1 MTHGCQVVHHPLTL
15 DPVISAGE
23 LRALGITAQMV
34 PGLIRAGS
42 LVPLSR
48 GWYATTAPTTAA
60 QRHRLLTT
68 AAVRSFGG
76 RCVPSHYTA
85 LLAAGLPLY
94 NADVSTVH
102 LSRVGSG
109 NGISRPGLVVH
120 RPVPSGAVVRPE
132 MRLDL
137 GLTIA
142 QTGITCGPMAALIAA
157 DAALHRH
164 LVSLAELTR
173 GLDWIRGHPGTG
185 QLDAFLRLADGSSE
199 SPGETRLRHV
209 FHLMRCH
216 VVPQSWIRDGE
227 FAARVDFE
235 LVDARVIVEFDGLV
249 KYGSSPTRP
258 GEPDGRHAL
267 IAEKQREDRL
277 RELGYDVVR
286 VTWRDLDDPASLS
299 RRINA
304 AITRSRAR
312 HGCPGRRPSLA

>member
-1 MTHGCQVVHHPLTL
+1 MTHGWQVVHHPFTL

-23 LRALGITAQMV
+23 LRALGITAQMI
-34 PGLIRAGS
+34 PGLVKRGS
-42 LVPLSR
+42 LIPLSR

-60 QRHRLLTT
+60 QRHQLLTT
-68 AAVRSFGG
+68 AAVRSFQD
-76 RCVPSHYTA
+76 RCVPSHYSA
-85 LLAAGLPLY
+85 LLQAGLPLY
-94 NADVSTVH
+94 NADVTTVH
-102 LSRVGSG
+102 LARVDRG
-109 NGISRPGLVVH
+109 NSISRPGLVVH
-120 RPVPSGAVVRPE
+120 RPVPPGAVVRPE

-137 GLTIA
+137 GLAIA
-142 QTGITCGPMAALIAA
+142 QTGITCGPIAALIAA
-157 DAALHRH
+157 DAALHRR
-164 LVSLAELTR
+164 LVTPPDISQ

-185 QLDAFLRLADGSSE
+185 QLDTFLQLADGSSE

-209 FHLMRCH
+209 FHLMRCP
-216 VVPQSWIRDGE
+216 VVPQSWIRDGA

-249 KYGSSPTRP
+249 KYGSSVTRP

-304 AITRSRAR
+304 AIARSRAR
-312 HGCPGRRPSLA
+312 HGSGVRGPSLA